1 MLHSFILPVVKPE
14 TCFSVEHEIEDNE
27 KTFIRRSL
35 HHLMSNN
42 PILGMWIKQYAK
54 SSKDPKSTM
63 ICALVLYKL
72 LESQEEA
79 DFMNDNF

>member
-1 MLHSFILPVVKPE
+1 MLHTSFLPVVKPE
-14 TCFSVEHEIEDNE
+14 TCFSVEHEVEDDE
-27 KTFIRRSL
+27 KKFITRAL
-35 HHLMSNN
+35 HHLMNKN
-42 PILGMWIKQYAK
+42 PILAMWIKQYAK
-54 SSKDPKSTM
+54 GSKDPKSTM